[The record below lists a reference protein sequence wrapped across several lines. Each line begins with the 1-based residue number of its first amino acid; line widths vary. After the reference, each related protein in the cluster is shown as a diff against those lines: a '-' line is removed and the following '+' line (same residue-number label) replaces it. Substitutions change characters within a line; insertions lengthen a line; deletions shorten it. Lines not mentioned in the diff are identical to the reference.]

1 MKLTDAIKAL
11 NASHENKD
19 ALTAL
24 RKEVGPLSVLV
35 KDEGGKL
42 DAAEILDALR
52 HCERTGEA
60 GVPGGQTIEQWLTE
74 RAPEQE
80 ACPVTRR
87 PLYKNKVQVERPP
100 LSPLVVDWSG
110 ISRERRLVAAYRAEV
125 QGFSDPD
132 LATAA
137 LRMADLP
144 LDWRTAER
152 DQRELFAVQ
161 KPTPHQRELRE
172 RIDARLSFQKEPAAS
187 RSFGEPSG
195 LPSALAS
202 APSTIVG
209 SADAP
214 PLFVIL
220 CNGAAK
226 NHATDL
232 KSHLSPY
239 VRAKIMRVWTIG
251 DIPAGAV
258 RSALIARQLGDA
270 KVVVHLCEARYLNS
284 SFVDCD
290 GVPVTEFAS
299 FDHLVRLPP
308 LRILEEALNLAPTAR
323 HVPVLLT
330 TCDLSYSAL
339 SGKRPLPRNEKPVT
353 LWGDR
358 DSAWS
363 DVAQGLRQI
372 AVSLS

>member
-19 ALTAL
+19 ALAAL

-110 ISRERRLVAAYRAEV
+110 ISREHRLVAAYRAEV

-172 RIDARLSFQKEPAAS
+172 RIEARLSFQKEPAAS

-202 APSTIVG
+202 APSTIVD

-220 CNGAAK
+220 CDGAAM

-239 VRAKIMRVWTIG
+239 VRAKIMRVWTLG

-270 KVVVHLCEARYLNS
+270 KAVVHLCEARYLNS
-284 SFVDCD
+284 SFV
-290 GVPVTEFAS
+290 
-299 FDHLVRLPP
+299 
-308 LRILEEALNLAPTAR
+308 EEALNLAPTAR